1 MDITGLL
8 EYAGP
13 VIYASLAIAALYGL
27 FCVVLLVLRVQ
38 QKKFASEAAAQDFLG
53 GVRGRM
59 DEGDFEGAAEFC
71 DTPEHWAKALPQLVL
86 VALAERDRPLPALRR
101 HLEEKFER
109 DVIADLEYRQS
120 WVGTIVKSA
129 PMLGLLG
136 TVSGMIGA
144 FAKIAT
150 TSESGTDPAAL
161 ANDISFALFTT
172 AMGLAVAIPLTILGA
187 WARVRIGRL
196 ADGVEQHLG
205 EFLDDFEAAR
215 KANPA

>member
-13 VIYASLAIAALYGL
+13 IIYAALAIAALYGL

-38 QKKFASEAAAQDFLG
+38 QKKFSSEAAAGDFLQD
-53 GVRGRM
+53 VRDRM
-59 DEGDFEGAAEFC
+59 DAGDFEGAAEIC
-71 DTPEHWAKALPQLVL
+71 DTPEHWAKALPQLVM
-86 VALAERDRPLPALRR
+86 VAIAERDRPAAALRR

-120 WVGTIVKSA
+120 WVGTIVKAA

-136 TVSGMIGA
+136 TVTGMIGA
-144 FAKIAT
+144 FAKIAST
-150 TSESGTDPAAL
+150 KDTGTDPAAL

-196 ADGVEQHLG
+196 ADGVEQHIG
-205 EFLDDFEAAR
+205 EFLDDLQVAKR
-215 KANPA
+215 